1 MLGNDVLGDCAIA
14 GPCHQTMLWAAEAGT
29 PAPFDDKAAIS
40 NYQAVSGYNP
50 ANPDTDQG
58 CAIDDVAR
66 YWRNT
71 GMIDA
76 AGNRHKI
83 VAYLDLA
90 PGDIRELW
98 TALWLFQSVGMGF
111 ALPDTAIQQTQQGQ
125 IWDVVPHAHI
135 VGGHYVPAVARPASS
150 MGLGITWGAKQFFT
164 ARFYQRYSNQGI
176 VALSEEMMV
185 KGKSIDG
192 FDDATLR
199 EDLHAITR
207 R

>member
-1 MLGNDVLGDCAIA
+1 
-14 GPCHQTMLWAAEAGT
+14 
-29 PAPFDDKAAIS
+29 
-40 NYQAVSGYNP
+40 
-50 ANPDTDQG
+50 
-58 CAIDDVAR
+58 
-66 YWRNT
+66 
-71 GMIDA
+71 
-76 AGNRHKI
+76 
-83 VAYLDLA
+83 
-90 PGDIRELW
+90 
-98 TALWLFQSVGMGF
+98 
-111 ALPDTAIQQTQQGQ
+111 
-125 IWDVVPHAHI
+125 
-135 VGGHYVPAVARPASS
+135 